1 MISEPAADVDHSA
14 GSNPNHSRGKSM
26 AEATDSLPDI
36 HRSAQAMALAHWM
49 AQKAIKAQWQRQGRR
64 WQYVE
69 PSELHQAARQYLVEH
84 REELIADATAMLG
97 HLTKLT
103 SA

>member
-1 MISEPAADVDHSA
+1 
-14 GSNPNHSRGKSM
+14 
-26 AEATDSLPDI
+26 
-36 HRSAQAMALAHWM
+36 MALAHWM

-97 HLTKLT
+97 HLTKLRSAAQKRNRSETGT
-103 SA
+103 SSVHMSCT